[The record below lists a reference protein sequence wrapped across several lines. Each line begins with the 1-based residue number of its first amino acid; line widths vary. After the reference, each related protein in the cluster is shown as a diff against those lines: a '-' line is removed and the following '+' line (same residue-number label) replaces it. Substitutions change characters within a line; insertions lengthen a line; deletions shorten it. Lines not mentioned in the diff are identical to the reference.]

1 MVEHLLCKQGVSG
14 SSPLFSTHSSIAQLV
29 EQVTVNHPV
38 PGSSPGGGVYNL
50 IPMDTYTIEYWQEN
64 WDELMTRV
72 EEGETIGITDG
83 KNNAVMVPYEE
94 YLDKVNEIGEMNV
107 Q

>member
-1 MVEHLLCKQGVSG
+1 
-14 SSPLFSTHSSIAQLV
+14 
-29 EQVTVNHPV
+29 
-38 PGSSPGGGVYNL
+38 
-50 IPMDTYTIEYWQEN
+50 MDTYTIEYWQEH
-64 WDELMTRV
+64 WDELITRV

-94 YLDKVNEIGEMNV
+94 YLDRVNEIGEMNV